1 MYSIING
8 NACTWLADYTDAPAG
23 HHTSCI
29 PSIPFQKLSKLIAE
43 KRFRIVLF
51 VLQILIWLKYIGYVT
66 DYRNNG
72 FHKLYLVSQIK
83 R

>member
-1 MYSIING
+1 MRLPGI
-8 NACTWLADYTDAPAG
+8 THVL
-23 HHTSCI
+23 I

-51 VLQILIWLKYIGYVT
+51 VLQILIWLKYVT

-72 FHKLYLVSQIK
+72 FHKLYLVNQIK